1 MKSARRQL
9 PLFPADG
16 AVQVVLP
23 TGAWDGTD
31 ELLMDLLIAVFE
43 ATREGNPT
51 PEGDRHGENHP
62 SAPCA

>member
-51 PEGDRHGENHP
+51 P
-62 SAPCA
+62 